1 MKSVLISIQPKW
13 CELIAD
19 GRKTVE
25 VRKSAPKEVPFK
37 AYLYCTNGR
46 FDITDI
52 DDLTSESVR
61 VVSEGRGKV
70 IGEFICD
77 RVDKFSCKCIPR
89 QGIAFGYERFIKDGV
104 YLLNNNDTDYVV
116 FERQDKYLDT
126 MLKNADLA
134 AMCLTPRELFQY
146 AGGFGKPLYAW
157 HISDLKIYDTPRAL
171 GEFRTPDK
179 SYHEIIERDGCLM
192 FMDGYESGKP
202 LKRAPQSW
210 QYVEEDE
217 VIEKAWRWQ
226 GYVTDKFPIIKCYD
240 VVSHKIVKGENP
252 DER

>member
-1 MKSVLISIQPKW
+1 MKSVLISTRPKW
-13 CELIAD
+13 CEKIC
-19 GRKTVE
+19 RKIGEQNGIPVYLKPVE

-37 AYLYCTNGR
+37 AYLYCTNSR

-157 HISDLKIYDTPRAL
+157 HISNLKIYDKPREL
-171 GEFRTPDK
+171 GEFSRYGYKD
-179 SYHEIIERDGCLM
+179 IEHTGSGCV
-192 FMDGYESGKP
+192 FCGNTQCEHSNPEEVVAGHYIPPICKIGGCT
-202 LKRAPQSW
+202 LKRVPQSW
-210 QYVEEDE
+210 QYVEQ
-217 VIEKAWRWQ
+217 VAEK
-226 GYVTDKFPIIKCYD
+226 
-240 VVSHKIVKGENP
+240 
-252 DER
+252 